1 MNRLYISIAALLTC
15 AALGA
20 QNLDPTVEVRRTYEG
35 KLLEAHKP
43 SLEMSVPD
51 SVTRFDLDFD
61 YSVFSNPYK
70 GAYEFNPYKML
81 MSPLTGRDSQRKFHM
96 RVGAGYELHPYLDL
110 SWAAVSKD
118 RFHLD
123 VWASHKSYVGKYRN
137 IFYSP
142 SSEKLTWN
150 KTDKTFGYDLAT
162 NAGTTLRYDWYRGR
176 FDMNAAYYG
185 IHQKNMFRSG
195 RSYDGVDVS
204 LALSSKSEEEHYF
217 LYDIRADYRFGAD
230 KYLNDTRNRLHEHVV
245 SFNAVLGQVFG
256 SRGSLLFDVGA
267 DFVSMASPVSTYAAG
282 IHFVPHYAIAHGRW
296 NFDVGV
302 RLGLIFPSFA
312 KGGQALYSTKGQF
325 VYPDVKIS
333 VAAIPDAMKVYAKV
347 GGGERMNTLA
357 SVLER
362 NRHADAG
369 FGTVKSPIFDNT
381 IERVSAAVGLEG
393 RIGSRFSY
401 DVRARYGYVHNALMD
416 GVALDG
422 GKYRPILGYASY
434 NRFQTIVECA
444 LRTDPFELEVEAVY
458 DLTRFVT
465 EPVGL
470 FEPAEFE
477 GNASLTYNWNRR
489 IFVGADVRWATS
501 MKGMIEVLSD
511 SVISEAEAKIPGY
524 ADLGINFEYAFN
536 RRISLWARGGNLLN
550 MTIQRSPLFAEGG
563 INFTAGICLNF

>member
-195 RSYDGVDVS
+195 RSHDGVDVS

-347 GGGERMNTLA
+347 GGGERMNTLS

-511 SVISEAEAKIPGY
+511 GVISEAEAKIPGY
-524 ADLGINFEYAFN
+524 ADLGIHFEYAFN

>member
-123 VWASHKSYVGKYRN
+123 VWANHKSYVGKYRN

>member
-1 MNRLYISIAALLTC
+1 M
-15 AALGA
+15 
-20 QNLDPTVEVRRTYEG
+20 
-35 KLLEAHKP
+35 
-43 SLEMSVPD
+43 
-51 SVTRFDLDFD
+51 
-61 YSVFSNPYK
+61 
-70 GAYEFNPYKML
+70 
-81 MSPLTGRDSQRKFHM
+81 
-96 RVGAGYELHPYLDL
+96 
-110 SWAAVSKD
+110 
-118 RFHLD
+118 
-123 VWASHKSYVGKYRN
+123 
-137 IFYSP
+137 
-142 SSEKLTWN
+142 
-150 KTDKTFGYDLAT
+150 
-162 NAGTTLRYDWYRGR
+162 
-176 FDMNAAYYG
+176 
-185 IHQKNMFRSG
+185 
-195 RSYDGVDVS
+195 
-204 LALSSKSEEEHYF
+204 
-217 LYDIRADYRFGAD
+217 
-230 KYLNDTRNRLHEHVV
+230 
-245 SFNAVLGQVFG
+245 FG

>member
-61 YSVFSNPYK
+61 YSVFNNPYK

-123 VWASHKSYVGKYRN
+123 VWANHKSYVGKYRN

-282 IHFVPHYAIAHGRW
+282 IHLVPHYAIAHGRW

-312 KGGQALYSTKGQF
+312 KGGPALYSTKGQF

-333 VAAIPDAMKVYAKV
+333 VAAIPDAMKIYAKV

>member
-61 YSVFSNPYK
+61 YSVFNNPYK

-123 VWASHKSYVGKYRN
+123 VWANHKSYVGKYRN

-312 KGGQALYSTKGQF
+312 KGGLALYSMKGQF

>member
-150 KTDKTFGYDLAT
+150 KTDKTFGYDMAT

-204 LALSSKSEEEHYF
+204 LALSSKSEEEYYF

-333 VAAIPDAMKVYAKV
+333 VAAIPDAMKIYAKV

>member
-110 SWAAVSKD
+110 SWATVSKD

-123 VWASHKSYVGKYRN
+123 VWANHKSYVGKYRN

-230 KYLNDTRNRLHEHVV
+230 KYLNDTRKRLHEHVV

-312 KGGQALYSTKGQF
+312 KGGPALYSTKGQF

>member
-61 YSVFSNPYK
+61 YSVFNNPYK

-123 VWASHKSYVGKYRN
+123 VWANHKSYVGKYRN

-204 LALSSKSEEEHYF
+204 LALSSKSEEDHYF

-245 SFNAVLGQVFG
+245 SLNAVLGQVFG

-267 DFVSMASPVSTYAAG
+267 DYVSMTSPVSTYAAG
-282 IHFVPHYAIAHGRW
+282 IHFVPHYSIAYGSW
-296 NFDVGV
+296 NFDIGV
-302 RLGLIFPSFA
+302 RLGFIFPSFA
-312 KGGQALYSTKGQF
+312 KGGLTLYNTKGQF

-333 VAAIPDAMKVYAKV
+333 VAAIPDAMKIYAKI

-369 FGTVKSPIFDNT
+369 CGTVKSPIFDNT

>member
-61 YSVFSNPYK
+61 YSVFNNPYK

-333 VAAIPDAMKVYAKV
+333 VAAIPDAMKAYAKV

>member
-61 YSVFSNPYK
+61 YSVFNNPYK

-123 VWASHKSYVGKYRN
+123 VWANHKSYVGKYRN

-204 LALSSKSEEEHYF
+204 LALSSKSEEEYYF

-312 KGGQALYSTKGQF
+312 KGGPALYSTKGQF

-333 VAAIPDAMKVYAKV
+333 VAAIPDAMKIYAKV

>member
-312 KGGQALYSTKGQF
+312 KGGPALYSTKGQF

>member
-312 KGGQALYSTKGQF
+312 KGGLALYSTKGQF

-362 NRHADAG
+362 NRYADAG

>member
-204 LALSSKSEEEHYF
+204 LALSSKSEEEYYF

>member
-204 LALSSKSEEEHYF
+204 LALSSKSEEEYYF

-312 KGGQALYSTKGQF
+312 KGGPALYSTKGQF

-333 VAAIPDAMKVYAKV
+333 VAAIPDAMKIYAKV